1 MVPKRRTDGADGL
14 TDGEKSFAA
23 AGNEAANFAVTFHSF
38 TLPPSAPP
46 PSSPSVAA
54 GDRKVVES
62 Y

>member
-14 TDGEKSFAA
+14 TGGEKSFAA

-38 TLPPSAPP
+38 TLPRRGA